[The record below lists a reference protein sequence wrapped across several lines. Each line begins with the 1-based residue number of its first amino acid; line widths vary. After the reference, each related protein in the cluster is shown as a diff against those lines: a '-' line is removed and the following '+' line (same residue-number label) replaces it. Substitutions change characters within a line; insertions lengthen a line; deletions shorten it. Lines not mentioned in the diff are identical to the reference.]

1 MRKQY
6 SDTQNHDARQQRERS
21 TIKSDTK
28 KKTILTAAMTE
39 AKQHG
44 YANVTREQ
52 IAQRAECAPWLV
64 SFYFCTMQHMKR
76 AIMSEAIR
84 TRELS
89 IIAQGIVDGHP
100 KAKRA
105 PLELR
110 QAAVSALMC

>member
-1 MRKQY
+1 MSKDTRKL
-6 SDTQNHDARQQRERS
+6 H
-21 TIKSDTK
+21 
-28 KKTILTAAMTE
+28 ILACAMTE

-44 YANVTREQ
+44 YSNVTREA
-52 IAQRAECAPWLV
+52 IAQRAECAPGLV
-64 SFYFCTMQHMKR
+64 SFYFGTMLHMKR

-110 QAAVSALMC
+110 QAAVSALMGVV

>member
-1 MRKQY
+1 MSRTDTRK
-6 SDTQNHDARQQRERS
+6 AA
-21 TIKSDTK
+21 
-28 KKTILTAAMTE
+28 ILLAAMTE

-52 IAQRAECAPWLV
+52 IAQRAECAPGLV
-64 SFYFCTMQHMKR
+64 SFYFGTMPQMKR

-110 QAAVSALMC
+110 QAAVSALMG